1 MGLSPL
7 SLSVFSELVFFTY
20 WSLKLVNK
28 LKSRVLSQDSYNHI
42 LSLQKNL
49 NVVENERTNRKKLSG

>member
-1 MGLSPL
+1 MGISPL

-20 WSLKLVNK
+20 WSQKLVNK